1 MGTDRR
7 KEKFIALFGPVSYT
21 HLMNMNRFRLHIF
34 RYPFKGIFLLSALF
48 SCEGKGFPLFDEL
61 DKNFR
66 RGESVV
72 ERAVVVERKAVIIG
86 NGIEFIITHFSAD
99 ELLRQRQSIELF
111 LVEHIK
117 IFLAVIAD
125 ETVVEL
131 YVVPDE
137 DVYKRQRRGGA
148 EVRPDFPL

>member
-1 MGTDRR
+1 
-7 KEKFIALFGPVSYT
+7 
-21 HLMNMNRFRLHIF
+21 MNMNRFRLHIF

-137 DVYKRQRRGGA
+137 KTAVAEFIKIGEHLIDGGRAYKVLVPNSR
-148 EVRPDFPL
+148 